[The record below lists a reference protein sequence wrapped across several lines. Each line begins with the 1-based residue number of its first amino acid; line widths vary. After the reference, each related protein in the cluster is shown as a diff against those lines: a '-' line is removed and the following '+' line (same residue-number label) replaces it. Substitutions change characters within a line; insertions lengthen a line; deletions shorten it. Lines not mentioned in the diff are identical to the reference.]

1 MDTQIKLHMP
11 APLRHLRWLKTPI
24 KRRVGSAVSWV
35 IFALMP
41 LLSFT
46 LVELL
51 NYNQPWSTFSTLQI
65 ALNLAWYYMGL
76 LFWYLITGRPLL
88 AAWISL
94 VAAWLIGMVNRYVVR
109 FRGRI
114 IFPADLLTL
123 RTAANVAGNY
133 DYTPDEVQIRTGAV
147 VLVVLIILAV
157 LPVYKG
163 RRKAVWKVGAPGAA
177 LSLAFL
183 LLFFATDAVSNAGIK
198 PSLWATQGNG
208 LALNFTLC
216 LRYSQVSAPE
226 GYDQETVTTLM
237 EDYPSDPAVLSDT
250 ETTPVNLIVI
260 MDESFSDLSVLP
272 GVETS
277 QDPLPFLH
285 SLTENTVKGYVYSS
299 VFGGTTANSEYE
311 FLTGNTTALLPT
323 GTVPYQ
329 MYVNSETP
337 TLVSQMKSL
346 GYTCVAMHPYYSSG
360 WNRPAVYRY
369 FGFDETHFQQD
380 FTQIHRIRQ
389 YISDQTDFENLIRR
403 YENKEE
409 GERLFLFNVTMQNHS
424 GYNQEW
430 TNLERE
436 ITLVQPDDSR
446 YSGDGV
452 DQYLNLVHQT
462 DLALEELLDY
472 FAQVDEPT
480 MICVFGDHQPQ
491 VETEFYRAVLGDSPD
506 METAQKKQM
515 TPFFIWANYEIP
527 EAEGV
532 ELSINYLSSLL
543 TRMANLPQTGYQK
556 FLDQLWEELPVVNAV
571 GYRDSTGTWT
581 EEVADLSEGARAG
594 LEDYDMLVYN
604 HVFDAQNWA
613 GDFFTL
619 AGADGA

>member
-1 MDTQIKLHMP
+1 METQMKLRLPAGRIRWWKFPLARRLGDTI
-11 APLRHLRWLKTPI
+11 AW
-24 KRRVGSAVSWV
+24 AV
-35 IFALMP
+35 FALMP

-51 NYNQPWSTFSTLQI
+51 NYNQPWTSFSPLQI

-76 LFWYLITGRPLL
+76 LIWYLITGRPLW
-88 AAWISL
+88 AARISL
-94 VAAWLIGMVNRYVVR
+94 VAAWLIGMANRYVTR
-109 FRGRI
+109 FRGRT

-123 RTAANVAGNY
+123 KTAANVAGNY
-133 DYTPDEVQIRTGAV
+133 DYSLDEVQLRTGAV
-147 VLVVLIILAV
+147 VLVVLVVLAF
-157 LPVYKG
+157 LPVRKG
-163 RRKAVWKVGAPGAA
+163 RKKAVWKVGAPGAA

-183 LLFFATDAVSNAGIK
+183 LLFFGTNAVANAGIK

-226 GYDQETVTTLM
+226 GYDEESVTALMAET
-237 EDYPSDPAVLSDT
+237 PSDPAVLPED

-260 MDESFSDLSVLP
+260 MDEAFSDFSVLP
-272 GVETS
+272 NVETS
-277 QDPLPFLH
+277 EDPLPFLH

-329 MYVNSETP
+329 MYVNDDTP
-337 TLVSQMKSL
+337 TLVSQMKAL
-346 GYTCVAMHPYYSSG
+346 GYTCVAMHPYYASG
-360 WNRPAVYRY
+360 WNRPAVYDH

-380 FTQIHRIRQ
+380 FTGIHRIRG

-403 YENKEE
+403 YEEKEE

-424 GYNQEW
+424 GYNLKW

-436 ITLVQPDDSR
+436 ITLVKPGDNL

-452 DQYLNLVHQT
+452 DQYLNLIHQT
-462 DLALEELLDY
+462 DLALQELIGY
-472 FAQVDEPT
+472 FTQVEEPT
-480 MICVFGDHQPQ
+480 MICLFGDHQPQ
-491 VETEFYRAVLGDSPD
+491 VETDFYRVVLGASPD

-515 TPFFIWANYEIP
+515 TPFFIWANYDIP
-527 EAEGV
+527 EESGL

-543 TRMANLPQTGYQK
+543 TETAHLPQTGYQK
-556 FLDQLWEELPVVNAV
+556 FLSALREDLPIVNAV
-571 GYRDSTGTWT
+571 GYRDAGGTWAG
-581 EEVADLSEGARAG
+581 EAEDLSQEAQDG
-594 LEDYDMLVYN
+594 LNRYDLLLYN
-604 HVFDAQNWA
+604 HVFDAQSWSE
-613 GDFFTL
+613 DFFTL
-619 AGADGA
+619 G